1 MTIKTKDIRA
11 VRGTTLRLTF
21 TVRDERGAVV
31 DLTGATAHLRVRP
44 DMKAAAVITKSSPAS
59 GVVISTQTGATK
71 GQYVATILHSDT
83 ASLSPG
89 DYAWDSW
96 VGTSGGDRFAVVAPS
111 TLTLLAEV
119 TTLP

>member
-1 MTIKTKDIRA
+1 MIKTKDIRA

-21 TVRDERGAVV
+21 TVRDERGSTV

-44 DMKAAAVITKSSPAS
+44 DMKAAPVIQLSSPAT
-59 GVVISTQTGATK
+59 GIAISTQTGATR
-71 GQYVATILHSDT
+71 GQYVATIAHSDT
-83 ASLSPG
+83 ADLSPG

-96 VGTSGGDRFAVVAPS
+96 IVTDDGDRFAVVAPS

>member
-1 MTIKTKDIRA
+1 MIKTHNIRA
-11 VRGTTLRLTF
+11 VRGTTIRLTCM
-21 TVRDERGAVV
+21 VRNEDGAQV
-31 DLTGATAHLRVRP
+31 DLTGATVHLRVRP
-44 DMKAAAVITKSSPAS
+44 DLKAAAIIQKSSPAS
-59 GVVISTQTGATK
+59 GIVLSTQTGATK

-83 ASLSPG
+83 AALATG

-96 VGTSGGDRFAVVAPS
+96 VVTAGGDRFAVVAPS